1 MSFSGSQS
9 VDVLQV
15 SQAAEIT
22 VLKVLCR
29 HFGRCAVDYFLIT
42 VAIKENKL
50 PSEFLQQSLLCL
62 ILNRKAT
69 HGAFNPNHDEDRSM
83 TTLQSGEKTLSSHY
97 GSSQAIAIV
106 LTALTVS

>member
-1 MSFSGSQS
+1 M
-9 VDVLQV
+9 LQV
-15 SQAAEIT
+15 SQAVEIT

-29 HFGRCAVDYFLIT
+29 HFAGCALNCFPVT
-42 VAIKENKL
+42 VVIKENKL

-62 ILNRKAT
+62 ILNREAT

-83 TTLQSGEKTLSSHY
+83 TTLQPGEKTSSSHY
-97 GSSQAIAIV
+97 GSSQAITIV